1 MYYRMTTF
9 SYDPARE
16 SEVIALADSV
26 RDEMKAIGGL
36 QSGCSV
42 RIAEGRSVTVGVY
55 DSAESAAAAQPK
67 VQELLGRMAELLNAP
82 PEVQEGPTI
91 WEL

>member
-26 RDEMKAIGGL
+26 RDEMKAIDGL

-42 RIAEGRSVTVGVY
+42 RIAEGRAVTVGVY

-82 PEVQEGPTI
+82 PEIQEVPTI

>member
-16 SEVIALADSV
+16 GEVVALADSV
-26 RDEMKAIGGL
+26 RDEMKAIDGL

-42 RIAEGRSVTVGVY
+42 RVAEGRAVTIGVY
-55 DSAESAAAAQPK
+55 DNAESAAAAQPK

-82 PEVQEGPTI
+82 PEIQEGPTI